1 MLRSQAARRRPL
13 TMTSLIDVIFLLLLF
28 FMLSS
33 SFSRFAEIELA
44 TGGDGQSN
52 ERVEVRTYFLQVSAR
67 GLRLNGREIPA
78 EALPNLLTETDEK
91 VRLIVSLAE
100 TALSQ
105 NLADVLSQMQGLAQ
119 VDVSVLGGRS

>member
-52 ERVEVRTYFLQVSAR
+52 ERVEARTYFLQVSAR
-67 GLRLNGREIPA
+67 GLRLNGREIPV